1 MCGLF
6 AGSYSILF
14 ILLSY
19 SLSRLKVIQVLLFL
33 IVTNNFIYQHFLYF
47 DSVLVPTSRSR
58 TIVVLTDEATES
70 AFLYTQLGLYAV
82 HSYSVMLG
90 KTLYIHRT
98 LYGPIAAPKHCETF
112 YYQ

>member
-14 ILLSY
+14 ILLSH

-33 IVTNNFIYQHFLYF
+33 IVTNNFIYQHFLYLTLSLF
-47 DSVLVPTSRSR
+47 KNNSCFNRRGHGVCFSIHATRVIRS
-58 TIVVLTDEATES
+58 
-70 AFLYTQLGLYAV
+70 
-82 HSYSVMLG
+82 SYSVMLG

-98 LYGPIAAPKHCETF
+98 LYRPIAAPNHCEAF